1 MLQSPQANAEPTT
14 AETRLRR
21 NRIASVILII
31 AVVLVIGW
39 TWVASP
45 ARKVDRTETTAS
57 AGSAMQAPAA
67 NDPEA
72 MPHTL
77 RPVWSTESSA
87 STSTHTIS
95 PAPLV
100 MDNSLIVA
108 EDRGVRAIS
117 LNDGTERWHY
127 RRDIPL
133 CALSGSGGQVFATF
147 RGAAGCGETVALKP
161 DSGQYVATRKSIAA
175 DSPAAVRSNSYAG
188 VYDSGFLELWRSD
201 LVRVVEYGKIP
212 ASPEPKMQ
220 PHPEC
225 SIISALTR
233 VELLA
238 VVNNCDGHG
247 RLVMQVANPEE
258 SRKPEVKSDIDL
270 GPVTADMSL
279 VSIGQDTAAV
289 LADNRIRVFRMDGTM
304 LTELA
309 LGETT
314 LRPAPA
320 EANSDDDAPRAPFT
334 TDLPHHMTWWS
345 PRGLLGFRPS
355 TLAPDFEFPEAT
367 GTPAPWGEHVFMPVA
382 DGVAVLNASTLE
394 IIGTLPLPAAA
405 KSTHANDADKPELP
419 VRLAVVGDTLLV
431 QRGESVDAFVIEI

>member
-1 MLQSPQANAEPTT
+1 
-14 AETRLRR
+14 
-21 NRIASVILII
+21 
-31 AVVLVIGW
+31 
-39 TWVASP
+39 
-45 ARKVDRTETTAS
+45 
-57 AGSAMQAPAA
+57 
-67 NDPEA
+67 
-72 MPHTL
+72 
-77 RPVWSTESSA
+77 
-87 STSTHTIS
+87 
-95 PAPLV
+95 
-100 MDNSLIVA
+100 
-108 EDRGVRAIS
+108 
-117 LNDGTERWHY
+117 
-127 RRDIPL
+127 
-133 CALSGSGGQVFATF
+133 
-147 RGAAGCGETVALKP
+147 
-161 DSGQYVATRKSIAA
+161 
-175 DSPAAVRSNSYAG
+175 
-188 VYDSGFLELWRSD
+188 
-201 LVRVVEYGKIP
+201 
-212 ASPEPKMQ
+212 MQ

-247 RLVMQVANPEE
+247 RLVMQAANPEE

-289 LADNRIRVFRMDGTM
+289 LSDNRIRVFRMDGTM

-309 LGETT
+309 LDETT

-320 EANSDDDAPRAPFT
+320 EANSNGDAPRAPFT

-367 GTPAPWGEHVFMPVA
+367 GTPAPWGEHVFMPVT
-382 DGVAVLNASTLE
+382 DGVAVLNAKTLE

-405 KSTHANDADKPELP
+405 KSTQANNADKPEVP

-431 QRGESVDAFVIEI
+431 QRGESVDAFAIEA

>member
-1 MLQSPQANAEPTT
+1 MPQSPKANAETT
-14 AETRLRR
+14 AAETRLRR
-21 NRIASVILII
+21 NRIASAILII

-39 TWVASP
+39 TWAASP
-45 ARKVDRTETTAS
+45 ARKVDRSETTAPASS
-57 AGSAMQAPAA
+57 ATQAPAA

-87 STSTHTIS
+87 STGAHTVS
-95 PAPLV
+95 PTPLV
-100 MDNSLIVA
+100 MDTSLIVA
-108 EDRGVRAIS
+108 EDKGVRAIS

-127 RRDIPL
+127 RRNIPL
-133 CALSGSGGQVFATF
+133 CALSGSDGQVFATF

-175 DSPAAVRSNSYAG
+175 DSPAAVRSNTYAG
-188 VYDSGFLELWRSD
+188 VYDSGLLELWRSD
-201 LVRVVEYGKIP
+201 LVRVVEYGKVP
-212 ASPEPKMQ
+212 ASPEPEMQ

-247 RLVMQVANPEE
+247 RLVMQEANPEE

-279 VSIGQDTAAV
+279 ISIGQDTAAV
-289 LADNRIRVFRMDGTM
+289 LSDNRIRVFRMDGTM

-309 LGETT
+309 LNETS
-314 LRPAPA
+314 LRSAPT
-320 EANSDDDAPRAPFT
+320 EANSAGDAPRVPFT

-355 TLAPDFEFPEAT
+355 TLTPAFEFPEAT
-367 GTPAPWGEHVFMPVA
+367 GTPAPWGEHIFMPVG
-382 DGVAVLNASTLE
+382 DGIAVLNATTLE
-394 IIGTLPLPAAA
+394 IIDTLPVPTAA
-405 KSTHANDADKPELP
+405 KSTHLDSANNPESP
-419 VRLAVVGDTLLV
+419 VQLAVVGDTLLV
-431 QRGESVDAFVIEI
+431 QRGQSVDAFAIEI